1 MSSMNI
7 TNLLIR
13 LAATTKLSQNNVIL
27 NQNNNANQN
36 NSVNVRPNPSTPNLV
51 NPNLNL
57 NNNVNNVLNQSFI
70 HNQLMNNIAQANV
83 AKPFVPFNNAV
94 ANNVVA
100 YTPVMN
106 NTQAGQQVLGQN
118 TGLPVMA
125 ASQNLGRG
133 TLSSVLQPQILNSL
147 TTQQLQTP
155 ALVERNQNITF
166 VKDMMKLPQQMN
178 EVLNMVQVAQT
189 AQTAQ
194 AKTSPETRMLLLS
207 NIDLRALTQVIQ
219 NGSKEA
225 LNAIGLAAAA
235 NLTKADAKMIDEA
248 VSYLNMSASS
258 VESQTQALKNFMLLY
273 LPWLPLQEGM
283 DFELDFSFSKGSDEE
298 DENILNIVIMTRNF
312 GEIHILIILKAL
324 NSFEIY
330 VQCCSEFPKKTLLKL
345 VGDDEKKFS
354 LQTNITFETQEN
366 VAPKSQPK
374 EAKITLSHVK
384 EISPFLL
391 LIANSLIKNTFVL
404 DSQRG

>member
-1 MSSMNI
+1 
-7 TNLLIR
+7 
-13 LAATTKLSQNNVIL
+13 
-27 NQNNNANQN
+27 
-36 NSVNVRPNPSTPNLV
+36 
-51 NPNLNL
+51 
-57 NNNVNNVLNQSFI
+57 
-70 HNQLMNNIAQANV
+70 MNNIAQANV

-345 VGDDEKKFS
+345 VGEDEKKFS